1 MFLDRRGLRV
11 FVYREVVD
19 MRCGFEKLHSFCV
32 HKMQAIMDQGH
43 VYLFFGKNRKRI
55 KILVYDGS
63 GLVLIAKR
71 IERGRFMS
79 HAELL
84 GRNEITQE
92 ELKLIVH
99 GSTVRRPVLDRSS
112 IGGQEVVLTQRESF
126 ALPPGFMTN
135 SSHDGARAPN
145 P

>member
-1 MFLDRRGLRV
+1 MFLDRRGLWV

-99 GSTVRRPVLDRSS
+99 RSS